1 MLAVAAAAV
10 VDGDVVVVAK
20 AAASSPF
27 VEDVVVAVV
36 VVGVVDLSSAD
47 FSRQPTAPASPLAG
61 VDEPDRRR
69 RPEVKIAANQKL
81 DKHISEREVI
91 Y

>member
-36 VVGVVDLSSAD
+36 VGVVDLSSAG

-69 RPEVKIAANQKL
+69 RPEVKIAADQKL

>member
-36 VVGVVDLSSAD
+36 VGVVDLSSAG

>member
-1 MLAVAAAAV
+1 MSQLARSV
-10 VDGDVVVVAK
+10 

-47 FSRQPTAPASPLAG
+47 FSRQPTAPAAASPLAG

-69 RPEVKIAANQKL
+69 RPEVKMAA
-81 DKHISEREVI
+81 D
-91 Y
+91 

>member
-1 MLAVAAAAV
+1 MLAVVAAV
-10 VDGDVVVVAK
+10 VDGDVVVVVAK

-27 VEDVVVAVV
+27 VEDVVVG
-36 VVGVVDLSSAD
+36 VVGVVDLSSAG

-69 RPEVKIAANQKL
+69 RPEVKMAA
-81 DKHISEREVI
+81 D
-91 Y
+91 

>member
-36 VVGVVDLSSAD
+36 VGVVDLSSAG

-69 RPEVKIAANQKL
+69 RPEVKMAA
-81 DKHISEREVI
+81 D
-91 Y
+91 

>member
-1 MLAVAAAAV
+1 MLAV
-10 VDGDVVVVAK
+10 VDGDVVVVVAK

-36 VVGVVDLSSAD
+36 GVVDLSSAG

-69 RPEVKIAANQKL
+69 RPEVKMAA
-81 DKHISEREVI
+81 D
-91 Y
+91 